1 MARTNE
7 SGHIRYRYGM
17 CLNDE
22 CSKAKSKEVQQI
34 SPRKEFV
41 CEECGK
47 ALRECPPP
55 KKGGG
60 KKVLLALAAV
70 VILAGGGYG
79 AYAVMDGQKKARP
92 DVDQEETVTS
102 ETSSDVEEIDDIDS
116 VKPVEEEEVVVE
128 EETVTPEPEKK
139 PAKPKVLNGRGTVD
153 LGYGTYTGDLKN
165 GKPHGYGTITYT
177 LTHKI
182 VASKDFVAQPG
193 DTFEGEFRDGRISGL
208 GYWKHDGN
216 ETAVK
221 P

>member
-17 CLNDE
+17 CLNDQ
-22 CSKAKSKEVQQI
+22 CTKAKSKEVQQI

-55 KKGGG
+55 KKGGS
-60 KKVLLALAAV
+60 KKALFAVAAVV

-79 AYAVMDGQKKARP
+79 IYSAMSGGEEAGT
-92 DVDQEETVTS
+92 DVNQERSVIIEA
-102 ETSSDVEEIDDIDS
+102 SSDTAKIDS
-116 VKPVEEEEVVVE
+116 VKPEVEKVS
-128 EETVTPEPEKK
+128 TPETEKM
-139 PAKPKVLNGRGTVD
+139 PVDQKVQNGRGTVD
-153 LGYGTYTGDLKN
+153 LGYGTYTGELKN
-165 GKPHGYGTITYT
+165 GKPHGYGTITYRQS
-177 LTHKI
+177 HKI
-182 VASKDFVAQPG
+182 VPSKDFVAQPG
-193 DTFEGEFRDGRISGL
+193 DTFEGEFRNGRISGL

-216 ETAVK
+216 QTVVK